1 MELLK
6 GHPTTNR
13 LIGVARVVR
22 SGAVWVAMM
31 FTASGPGFTADN
43 PPTPP
48 APPIPAIP
56 GVPSWV
62 KPPAI
67 PGQAPQIPATPA
79 KPASGRN
86 AAPASAAP
94 SNPDAPKLATP
105 EQAQQLFL
113 KGTVTG
119 EDLKRELQAVKAAAT
134 NAKAEAALTTVIGPA
149 STQFAGQATHNF
161 FSDLGG
167 KIKEIAGDLLHQTL
181 GTYSDKVLN
190 DFMTTLTGDDAALRK
205 ESITLPSSSNM
216 TASQQQ
222 SVLIMAALV
231 VGARIAHH
239 ILDAA
244 HKDFADL
251 EGEYAT
257 LISKRQEQAA
267 LMAAVLE
274 KRRQALAAHDDS
286 TVRQV
291 DLDVGPW
298 ASPDDLTFVDSFGSD
313 ASLQQDDNDLGM
325 QNLSMK
331 FMEHRDPKGYA
342 EFRAQEKGLIGRSR
356 ADLRAT
362 TGVAAFGAFSVLF
375 MQQIVKTAQ
384 DKNMNQIMAVLP
396 FAGDYLKEAVPLIK
410 LSADAVSTVL
420 VTEPGSLKHHYRLV
434 QHGKTIDLKDADAV
448 FGALNRSKDAIH
460 FSDALFRNESP
471 GYIYRIYLCDP
482 AEAGALIDHAVAP
495 ANRKSFAEQY
505 LKMPDGAG
513 FSFANALN
521 DDLKTPTGQKLAE
534 TLLLKDHRI
543 NPDAA
548 PIGEVQRQTVSAYS
562 KWNTTELTRLIL
574 ANSQGVYAQIQVG
587 DSVIRLIPSM
597 ATLYAY
603 DSYADSCNRAAS
615 RGTESPDSPAP
626 KKRPVKPK
634 PQTPKPG
641 ELTL

>member
-1 MELLK
+1 M
-6 GHPTTNR
+6 
-13 LIGVARVVR
+13 IFA
-22 SGAVWVAMM
+22 
-31 FTASGPGFTADN
+31 ASEQGFTADN

-56 GVPSWV
+56 GLPSWV

-67 PGQAPQIPATPA
+67 PGQAPQQVPATSA
-79 KPASGRN
+79 KPATGRN
-86 AAPASAAP
+86 APPASVAA
-94 SNPDAPKLATP
+94 SNPDAPQLATQQ
-105 EQAQQLFL
+105 QAQQLFL
-113 KGTVTG
+113 KGTVSG
-119 EDLKRELQAVKAAAT
+119 EDLKRELQAVKTAAA
-134 NAKAEAALTTVIGPA
+134 NAKAQAALAAVIGPA

-161 FSDLGG
+161 FTDLGG
-167 KIKEIAGDLLHQTL
+167 KIKEFAGDLLHQTL
-181 GTYSDKVLN
+181 GSYSDKVLN
-190 DFMTTLTGDDAALRK
+190 DFLATLTGDDSALRK
-205 ESITLPSSSNM
+205 ESITLPSNSNM
-216 TASQQQ
+216 TVSQQQ

-251 EGEYAT
+251 EGEYAA
-257 LISKRQEQAA
+257 LLSKRQEQAA
-267 LMAAVLE
+267 LMAGVLE
-274 KRRQALAAHDDS
+274 KRRQAMAARDDS

-298 ASPDDLTFVDSFGSD
+298 ASPDDLKFVDSFGSD
-313 ASLQQDDNDLGM
+313 TSLQQDDNDLGM

-331 FMEHRDPKGYA
+331 FMEHRDPTGYA
-342 EFRAQEKGLIGRSR
+342 HYRAEEKGLIGRSR
-356 ADLRAT
+356 AYLRST
-362 TGVAAFGAFSVLF
+362 TGVAAFGAFSIVF

-384 DKNMNQIMAVLP
+384 EKNMNQIMAVLP

-410 LSADAVSTVL
+410 LSSDAVVTGL
-420 VTEPGSLKHHYRLV
+420 VTEPGSLKHHYRVV
-434 QHGKTIDLKDADAV
+434 QGGKTVDLKDADAV

-482 AEAGALIDHAVAP
+482 SAAGALIDHAVAP
-495 ANRKSFAEQY
+495 AIRKTFAEQY

-513 FSFANALN
+513 FSFADALN
-521 DDLKTPTGQKLAE
+521 DDVRTPTGQKLAE
-534 TLLLKDHRI
+534 TLLSGDHRI
-543 NPDAA
+543 NPDAP

-562 KWNTTELTRLIL
+562 KWNTTDLTRLIL

-587 DSVIRLIPSM
+587 SSVIRLIPSM

-603 DSYADSCNRAAS
+603 DSYAESCNRAAS
-615 RGTESPDSPAP
+615 RGAESPDSPAP
-626 KKRPVKPK
+626 AKKRPVKPK